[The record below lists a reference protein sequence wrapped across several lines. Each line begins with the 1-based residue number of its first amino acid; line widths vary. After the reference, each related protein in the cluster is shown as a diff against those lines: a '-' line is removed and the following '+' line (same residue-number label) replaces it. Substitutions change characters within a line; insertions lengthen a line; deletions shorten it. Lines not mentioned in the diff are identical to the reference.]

1 MFISGG
7 LLVLFN
13 NNNNRVAIVTNE
25 LPDELDEEFG
35 NIVRNIPVIDVPE
48 NPQTENAQI
57 YITALVEYVATYL
70 TTPRLYASA
79 DESTE
84 NPHSTIVIPITDIE
98 NTHIDIIACST
109 ALVGVMEVID
119 REVIDQEVIDHPR
132 QRQIEATRQR
142 SSSTKSPSP

>member
-1 MFISGG
+1 MFCSGG
-7 LLVLFN
+7 LLIYVFKFN
-13 NNNNRVAIVTNE
+13 NNSTVTIATNE
-25 LPDELDEEFG
+25 LPDELDEEIG

-84 NPHSTIVIPITDIE
+84 TPHHSTIVIHITDIE
-98 NTHIDIIACST
+98 NTPIDIIECSNE
-109 ALVGVMEVID
+109 LVGVM
-119 REVIDQEVIDHPR
+119 EVIDQEVIDHPR

-142 SSSTKSPSP
+142 SPSTKSPQLPP